1 MINHFGIEFAKNSKL
16 WIIKTRVNNVENIL
30 VRRILHPELR
40 YSLQNKSENIWNVK
54 IIGSLNPIYVISHR
68 LWRNVSK
75 SIIVKKKEKEKKE
88 EDVLF
93 VYLDK
98 NFTLDIER
106 ERLRS
111 IGCFTLAIVLF
122 HWSSTRKGNNNII
135 WTESLIIRL
144 CDANL
149 TAFDI
154 HHYSYARHF
163 YMNRPTS
170 GMLLESKSM
179 PLRGWTWNSGERGCG
194 HDIGYQRDYEHVPTP
209 VRWLVSRLIN
219 LKCHSIDRN
228 RDKGNWY
235 AILFN

>member
-30 VRRILHPELR
+30 VRQILHPELR

-75 SIIVKKKEKEKKE
+75 SIIVKKKEKEKKKKTYYSYISIRIS
-88 EDVLF
+88 L
-93 VYLDK
+93 L
-98 NFTLDIER
+98 TLNARGCVHIGSR
-106 ERLRS
+106 YRL
-111 IGCFTLAIVLF
+111 I
-122 HWSSTRKGNNNII
+122 WSSTRKGNNNII

-194 HDIGYQRDYEHVPTP
+194 HDIGYQQDYEHVPTP